1 MEETFGIKLISLKN
15 KSRLNLTTS
24 EILIKNLDQLI
35 RQEIKK
41 IRLLE
46 ENLKNLNKKKKDTM
60 MNQKYLINV
69 KMNQQ
74 QK

>member
-24 EILIKNLDQLI
+24 ETLIKNLDRLI
-35 RQEIKK
+35 RLEIKK

-46 ENLKNLNKKKKDTM
+46 ENLKNLNKKKKDIM
-60 MNQKYLINV
+60 MNLKYSINE
-69 KMNQQ
+69 KMN
-74 QK
+74 

>member
-24 EILIKNLDQLI
+24 ETLIKNLDRLI
-35 RQEIKK
+35 RLEIKK

-46 ENLKNLNKKKKDTM
+46 ENLKNLNKKKKDIM
-60 MNQKYLINV
+60 MNLKYSINE
-69 KMNQQ
+69 KMNQP

>member
-60 MNQKYLINV
+60 MN
-69 KMNQQ
+69 
-74 QK
+74 